1 MALVLNDEQRM
12 LQDSARAFISENA
25 PVAHLRALRDGRD
38 DTGFSRDLWRKF
50 AEMGFSGILVPEGQG
65 GSGLGVVEAGV
76 IAEELG
82 RTLAPS
88 PFLSTAV
95 LAAAA
100 IRRGGNAAQ
109 QAALLPKIAA
119 AERVVALALDEGVKH
134 RPGAIATK
142 AVRDGAGYRIDGD
155 KTLVVDGHVADT
167 LIVAARVAGDGDPV
181 ALFLVDAKA
190 PGVALERTVM
200 VDAHNAARVRLT
212 GVRVA
217 GDALLGSVEGG
228 VALLEE
234 VLDIGR
240 AVLASEL
247 LGIADE
253 VFARTLT
260 YLKERKQ
267 FGRIIGEFQALQHR
281 ASELFCDIEMT
292 RAIVIRA
299 LQAVDE
305 DPVKARDLVSAAK
318 ARACTTANRA
328 VQEGVQM
335 HGGMGMTD
343 QFDIGL
349 FMKRA
354 RVVQELLGDAHFHAD
369 RHATLN
375 AY

>member
-12 LQDSARAFISENA
+12 LQDSARAFISESA

-38 DTGFSRDLWRKF
+38 DTGFSRDLWKKF

-100 IRRGGNAAQ
+100 IRRGGSAAQ
-109 QAALLPKIAA
+109 QAAMLPKIAA
-119 AERVVALALDEGVKH
+119 AELVVALAIDEGVKH

-142 AVRDGAGYRIDGD
+142 AVRDGAGFRIDGA
-155 KTLVVDGHVADT
+155 KTLVVDGHVADR
-167 LIVAARVAGDGDPV
+167 LIVAARVAADGDPV
-181 ALFLVDAKA
+181 ALFVVDARA
-190 PGVALERTVM
+190 PGVAIERTVM

-212 GVRVA
+212 NVQVGA
-217 GDALLGSVEGG
+217 DALLGSVEGG
-228 VALLEE
+228 AALLEA
-234 VLDIGR
+234 VLDTGR

-260 YLKERKQ
+260 YLKERRQ

-305 DPVKARDLVSAAK
+305 DPVKARDIVSAAK

-354 RVVQELLGDAHFHAD
+354 RVAQELLGDAHFHAD

>member
-50 AEMGFSGILVPEGQG
+50 AEMGFSGILIPEGQG

-200 VDAHNAARVRLT
+200 VDAHNAARVRLS

-217 GDALLGSVEGG
+217 GDALLGSVEGA
-228 VALLEE
+228 ALLEE

>member
-50 AEMGFSGILVPEGQG
+50 AEMGFSGILIPEGQG